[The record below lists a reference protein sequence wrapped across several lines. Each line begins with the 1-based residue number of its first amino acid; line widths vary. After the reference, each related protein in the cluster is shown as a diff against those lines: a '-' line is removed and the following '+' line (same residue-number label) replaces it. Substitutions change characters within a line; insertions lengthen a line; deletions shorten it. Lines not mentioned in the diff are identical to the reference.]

1 MAIEIKWVV
10 NSLPAAP
17 SEDGMTD
24 VVKSISWTRL
34 ATQTVGE
41 GESAKTYTAGFP
53 GVTPLATPTAENFIP
68 YGEITES
75 QVGVYFSEALNYS
88 DNRQEFNIF
97 RNEDPTYVVRLF
109 DFLSSQAKNLGSS
122 KSYNKIRA
130 NIGNRFNF

>member
-75 QVGVYFSEALNYS
+75 QVGVWLNELVNVES
-88 DNRQEFNIF
+88 LDAQLTKNI
-97 RNEDPTYVVRLF
+97 EDQITPPVV
-109 DFLSSQAKNLGSS
+109 NLPLPWVVP
-122 KSYNKIRA
+122 A
-130 NIGNRFNF
+130 E